1 MATLG
6 LGEMCSVSTPQRKDT
21 FIPSVIGTLGLN
33 LTAVDRRTNSKR
45 FAEMLEGSRAELR
58 GQKYFFFFCPWASGW
73 LKYGRHMKY
82 FREV

>member
-58 GQKYFFFFCPWASGW
+58 GQKYFFFFALG
-73 LKYGRHMKY
+73 LLGGLNMGDI
-82 FREV
+82 